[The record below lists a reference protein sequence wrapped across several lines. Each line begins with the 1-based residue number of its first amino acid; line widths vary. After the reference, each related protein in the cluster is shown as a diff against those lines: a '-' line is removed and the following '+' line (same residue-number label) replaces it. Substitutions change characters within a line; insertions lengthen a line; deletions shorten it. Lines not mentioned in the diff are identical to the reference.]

1 MHRLRLRWGIQYSG
15 LVNVKNLLT
24 IGYYLRVHVCSD
36 GKVLFF
42 EVDTLLEAVEL
53 FALTVFHLD
62 FNHIPA

>member
-1 MHRLRLRWGIQYSG
+1 MHRLRLWWSIQHSG
-15 LVNVKNLLT
+15 LVNVKDLLT
-24 IGYYLRVHVCSD
+24 VGYYLRVHVRSD
-36 GKVLFF
+36 GEVLFF